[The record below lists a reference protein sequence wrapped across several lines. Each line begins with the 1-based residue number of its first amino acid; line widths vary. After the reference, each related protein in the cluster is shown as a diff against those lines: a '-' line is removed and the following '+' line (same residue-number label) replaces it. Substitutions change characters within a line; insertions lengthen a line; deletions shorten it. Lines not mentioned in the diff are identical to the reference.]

1 LTENLAHAVRTPR
14 TAANQCERL
23 TSNDHMPMGY
33 DSTEYE
39 VSVTGS
45 TRASEIIGGIAVNYA
60 PGEVVCTEDP
70 EETYGV
76 SIEIICNS
84 RAVNEP
90 VNMKV
95 LGEDEL
101 DNPCMKTI

>member
-1 LTENLAHAVRTPR
+1 MN
-14 TAANQCERL
+14 
-23 TSNDHMPMGY
+23 Y

-60 PGEVVCTEDP
+60 LGEVVCAEDP

-76 SIEIICNS
+76 SIEIICNP

-95 LGEDEL
+95 RAEDEL
-101 DNPCMKTI
+101 DDPCIKTI